1 MTAAR
6 GAASRDGR
14 VRGRCGVVALWLGLA
29 ACLPARS
36 PQRREEAPV
45 AIAEIAA
52 MSPGPAVSACGP
64 SPGPALAADRA
75 VTAAVALEDGTVLLA
90 GHAGASPP
98 RPWSALLEPR
108 SGAVADIAVLP
119 DRFIARLARTS
130 GGAVI
135 ALAARERGGP
145 VTESARF
152 DVATR
157 AWQPLPALAGCVSDD
172 APSLRDQYGA
182 TVEMAGLSDGGAFV
196 VGHRCAVRLTA
207 SGEWV
212 PAPSP
217 PPARGFTLTRL
228 AQGDLLRVGGL
239 RSTADGG
246 DLEATREV
254 HRFDVEAQRWAP
266 VAVAPYYRYNH
277 AAAPLRDGRLLVI
290 GGCEDSGTTCG
301 AEHYPAPP
309 AAIYDPVADRWEV
322 LGAGPVTD
330 RERGTATVLAD
341 GRVVVLGGFGGREEW
356 GRTPGALYQDGRWGE
371 LPGLGRGGG
380 SHIAVAAGD
389 HHVLIAGGMWKEA
402 ARPLLW
408 YGAAAA
414 CPATAVELTAPR
426 PPLVESMP

>member
-1 MTAAR
+1 MT
-6 GAASRDGR
+6 GR
-14 VRGRCGVVALWLGLA
+14 HYLVALWLGIA
-29 ACLPARS
+29 SCVPARS

-45 AIAEIAA
+45 ALAEIAA
-52 MSPGPAVSACGP
+52 QSPGPAVSACGP

-90 GHAGASPP
+90 GHAVASPP

-108 SGAVADIAVLP
+108 SGAVTDIAVLP

-135 ALAARERGGP
+135 ALAARELGEP

-157 AWQPLPALAGCVSDD
+157 TWQPLPALPGCVSDD
-172 APSLRDQYGA
+172 APSLRDQYWA

-239 RSTADGG
+239 RDTADDG

-266 VAVAPYYRYNH
+266 VAAAPYYRYNH
-277 AAAPLRDGRLLVI
+277 AAALLRDGRLLVI
-290 GGCEDSGTTCG
+290 GGCEDSGTICG

-322 LGAGPVTD
+322 LGGGPVTD
-330 RERGTATVLAD
+330 RERATATVLAD
-341 GRVVVLGGFGGREEW
+341 GRVVALGGFGGREEW
-356 GRTPGALYQDGRWGE
+356 GPTPGALYQHGRWSE

-380 SHIAVAAGD
+380 QHIAVAAGD
-389 HHVLIAGGMWKEA
+389 HHVLIAGGMWKED

-414 CPATAVELTAPR
+414 CPATTVELTAPR
-426 PPLVESMP
+426 PPLAESMP